1 MKPFNLELALAGY
14 AVVTRGGQIV
24 TGLYEVKC
32 RETANWLSGQRCGFI
47 CTWNIN
53 GSSQQGAENRND
65 LFMKTKTK
73 VIEGWVNVY
82 EHGYSGS
89 YESEEVAKYSSSSEV
104 LKTIKISTEV
114 EI

>member
-53 GSSQQGAENRND
+53 GSMQQGVENKND
-65 LFMKTKTK
+65 LFMKTERKL
-73 VIEGWVNVY
+73 IEGWVNVFTRY
-82 EHGYSGS
+82 LQLGKHSGFCMS
-89 YESEEVAKYSSSSEV
+89 FSSLLCCLNIMASRA
-104 LKTIKISTEV
+104 
-114 EI
+114 